1 MTTLTKEMKQ
11 LKERNEKA
19 FVPYIMAGDGPLEQL
34 EETIVRL
41 QNLGATAIEL
51 GIPYSDPVADG
62 VVIREAGERALAAGV
77 TLDKILETVAT
88 FTRVRIPLLTMAY
101 VNTIFAYG
109 IERFAKR
116 AQQVGIRGAIIPD
129 LPYEE
134 RALVAEPFQQHD
146 IALIPLVALTSPKER
161 IEKLVQEAEGFIYA
175 VTINGVTGNQN
186 QLNDSPLDHF
196 DTLRAMTD
204 LPVYAGFGITTAEDV
219 ECMNAH
225 TDGVIVGSAIVRA
238 LHEQDREALEQL
250 FVAYA

>member
-34 EETIVRL
+34 EETIIRL

-77 TLDKILETVAT
+77 TLDQILETVAT

-134 RALVAEPFQQHD
+134 RDLVAKPFQQHD

-186 QLNDSPLDHF
+186 QLNDSPLAHF

-219 ECMNAH
+219 ERMNAH